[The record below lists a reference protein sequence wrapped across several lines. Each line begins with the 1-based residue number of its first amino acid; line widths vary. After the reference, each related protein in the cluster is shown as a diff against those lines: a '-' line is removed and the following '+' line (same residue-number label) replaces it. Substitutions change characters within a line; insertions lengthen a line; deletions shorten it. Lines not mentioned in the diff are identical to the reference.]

1 MLNEGVRGTVI
12 EISVRPRAGKCRIV
26 DVGPDRVRIEVTA
39 APEGG
44 KATEQAL
51 RTLAEAL
58 GVNPSV
64 MKLLTGKTTRHKTVL
79 VTGAVAA
86 DCESRLKLAVAGH

>member
-1 MLNEGVRGTVI
+1 MLNEGARGTVI

-26 DVGPDRVRIEVTA
+26 EIGPDRVRIEVTA

-51 RTLAEAL
+51 RTLADAL
-58 GVNPSV
+58 GVMASGL
-64 MKLLTGKTTRHKTVL
+64 KLLTGKTARHKTIL
-79 VTGAVAA
+79 VCGATAA
-86 DCESRLKLAVAGH
+86 DCESRLKQAVAGH